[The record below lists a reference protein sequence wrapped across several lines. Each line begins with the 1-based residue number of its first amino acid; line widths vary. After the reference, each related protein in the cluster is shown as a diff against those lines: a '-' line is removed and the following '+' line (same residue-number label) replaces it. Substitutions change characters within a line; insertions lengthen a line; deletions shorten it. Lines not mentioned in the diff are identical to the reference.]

1 MIRVGTDW
9 LAAFA
14 DAARWGAQPTP
25 PAPPAP
31 DVGEVGAVVADL
43 RYEAANYSNRGFSTD
58 ARRCRRAAT
67 LLQQQQHLLTLAGA
81 ELDRLMAQQQAAP
94 APPVVPVAVSER
106 LPGEGEVIVRFEFEV
121 LDEHNQ
127 TVASGDAPTLEEAAR
142 EGHHYLQQYQQD
154 GPCTLELRRVE
165 VLSPSHAIPLP
176 QAGEGEGNHD

>member
-94 APPVVPVAVSER
+94 APVAVAER

-142 EGHHYLQQYQQD
+142 EGRHYLGQYEKD

-165 VLSPSHAIPLP
+165 VLNPDAIPLP
-176 QAGEGEGNHD
+176 QGGEEPHG